1 MSSSTLTENPVDTD
15 RSPETEVDAEETE
28 VQSGQDET
36 EQSGPLD
43 RARSKVSR
51 VMLGSGSEKDK
62 ADAMAKA
69 HLERTAR
76 REKQKAEQQKARRDK
91 QAEKA
96 TLPKR
101 LDRIPLRAVS
111 LVLHG
116 LVIAADYLIVTFA
129 AMAVIPSIGA
139 YLHQASGMD
148 QVSVTPVGT
157 IAVWAAPFAFIVG
170 MIFVAAFVTMRGMWR
185 WAGRRIENLR
195 AARLR
200 RAGKPAEAAADGV
213 EAVAEEPA
221 DTSEAET
228 PDAPTKT
235 TGASAA
241 GRKKSHHHNRGNRK
255 RSKH

>member
-15 RSPETEVDAEETE
+15 RSPETEVDPEET
-28 VQSGQDET
+28 QT
-36 EQSGPLD
+36 ESDQEAAPQPGPLG

-51 VMLGSGSEKDK
+51 VMLGSGTEEDK
-62 ADAMAKA
+62 AEAMAKA

-76 REKQKAEQQKARRDK
+76 REKQRTDQRKARADK
-91 QAEKA
+91 QVEKA
-96 TLPKR
+96 ILPKR
-101 LDRIPLRAVS
+101 LDRIPLRAIS
-111 LVLHG
+111 LGLYG
-116 LVIAADYLIVTFA
+116 LVIAADYMIVTFA

-170 MIFVAAFVTMRGMWR
+170 MIFVAAYVTMRGMWR

-195 AARLR
+195 TARLR
-200 RAGKPAEAAADGV
+200 RAGLTTETTADGADAAAEGPAE
-213 EAVAEEPA
+213 
-221 DTSEAET
+221 TSDSET
-228 PDAPTKT
+228 PGAPAKT

>member
-1 MSSSTLTENPVDTD
+1 MSSSTLTEKPTDTD
-15 RSPETEVDAEETE
+15 RSTETEVDPEETPVRSE
-28 VQSGQDET
+28 QEET
-36 EQSGPLD
+36 PQPGRLG
-43 RARSKVSR
+43 RTRSKVSR

-76 REKQKAEQQKARRDK
+76 REKQKTEQQKARRDK
-91 QAEKA
+91 QAEKT

-101 LDRIPLRAVS
+101 LDRIPLRAIS
-111 LVLHG
+111 LALHG
-116 LVIAADYLIVTFA
+116 LVIAADYMIVTFT

-148 QVSVTPVGT
+148 QVDVTPVGT

-170 MIFVAAFVTMRGMWR
+170 MIFVAAYVTMRGMWR

-195 AARLR
+195 TARLR
-200 RAGKPAEAAADGV
+200 RAGLPAEVTVDGADV
-213 EAVAEEPA
+213 AAEEPA
-221 DTSEAET
+221 EKPDAET
-228 PDAPTKT
+228 PDTPTKT